1 MVRTCQ
7 AGAFVGMLTVEG
19 RTSAVF
25 EVEQDRRR
33 ENNPGSSLVAYGLP
47 VPVEGSF
54 GPFHRK
60 RKTVVWG
67 LQTRP
72 LRACGSDHWG

>member
-1 MVRTCQ
+1 MARTCQ

-19 RTSAVF
+19 RTSAAF
-25 EVEQDRRR
+25 EEGQDRRR

-54 GPFHRK
+54 GPFHMK

-67 LQTRP
+67 LQTQL
-72 LRACGSDHWG
+72 LRVYGSGRWG